1 MHKQAAFP
9 NEAYQDQ
16 MGNLRS
22 RRDIPLHPA
31 ALLLLAVLVSL
42 VPAPQTHAQSQPQ
55 PSPPNPPTF
64 EVATIKPNND
74 PKPGFRLILNPA
86 NFTATHASLK
96 DLIKFAYHF
105 KSDDQIEGAPDWFAT
120 EYYDIQAKAS
130 DAEVEAWKKMAFDQ
144 KMDQPRLMLQ
154 ALLVDRFGLKAGM
167 QMRDR
172 PVYALV
178 VAKGGPKIKQV
189 DVSPLPQPGTP
200 PPPGAHL
207 PQLRPTA
214 HNQFTAS
221 AWPMNMM
228 ADWLSYFSELG
239 NRIVIDDTGLKG
251 NYDWVLNGVSQQPPQ
266 PQAPDAA
273 TPDDPP
279 TSIFTALQE
288 QLGLKLEP
296 RKAPVQVLVI
306 EHVERPSAN

>member
-1 MHKQAAFP
+1 MRTRF
-9 NEAYQDQ
+9 
-16 MGNLRS
+16 G
-22 RRDIPLHPA
+22 RRDTPLRPA
-31 ALLLLAVLVSL
+31 ALASLALLLILA
-42 VPAPQTHAQSQPQ
+42 PAPQSHAQSQPQ
-55 PSPPNPPTF
+55 PAPVSSPTF

-74 PKPGFRLILNPA
+74 QKPGLRIMLNPA
-86 NFTATHASLK
+86 NFGTTHSSLQ

-105 KSDDQIEGAPDWFAT
+105 KSDDQIEGAPSWAGT
-120 EYYDIQAKAS
+120 EFYDIQAKAS
-130 DAEVEAWKKMAFDQ
+130 DAEVEAFKKMTFDQ
-144 KMDQPRLMLQ
+144 RFEQMRLMLQ
-154 ALLVDRFGLKAGM
+154 ALLSDRFQLKTTM
-167 QMRDR
+167 QMRER

-178 VAKGGPKIKQV
+178 VAKGGSKLKEVEAAPF
-189 DVSPLPQPGTP
+189 PQPGTP
-200 PPPGAHL
+200 PPAGAHL
-207 PQLRPTA
+207 PQLRPTG

-228 ADWLSYFSELG
+228 ADWLSFFSELG

-266 PQAPDAA
+266 PQGADAA
-273 TPDDPP
+273 TADDPP

-306 EHVERPSAN
+306 EHVEKPSAN